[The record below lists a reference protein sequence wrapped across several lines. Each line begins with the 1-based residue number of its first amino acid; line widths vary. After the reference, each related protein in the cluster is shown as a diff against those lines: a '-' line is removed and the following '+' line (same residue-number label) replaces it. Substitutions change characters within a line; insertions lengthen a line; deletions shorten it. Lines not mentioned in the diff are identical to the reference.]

1 MCSWVRARVSVSLG
15 APGGGTWWWHRL
27 LPVAVVAPSCVS
39 PRDGTCPEVS
49 GGARLHCWGLLAAI
63 PRRVA
68 QTSFGFGKAGLD
80 VWVAAVHVLTN
91 CAVWLVPPGLLQRSQ
106 SSPTSQGHQK
116 LLRGEPWAVC
126 TAPILLP
133 VPASIPH
140 PSTPHPLY
148 SCTYS
153 KEEGKKKEA
162 FSRL

>member
-1 MCSWVRARVSVSLG
+1 MSVSLG
-15 APGGGTWWWHRL
+15 APGGGTCWWHRL

-49 GGARLHCWGLLAAI
+49 GGARLHCWGLLAAV

-116 LLRGEPWAVC
+116 LLRGEPWAAAGCVHSTHL
-126 TAPILLP
+126 TAGPRQH
-133 VPASIPH
+133 PAPQH
-140 PSTPHPLY
+140 PAPPLQLHLF
-148 SCTYS
+148 
-153 KEEGKKKEA
+153 KGGRKKKRSV
-162 FSRL
+162 FSSLRKN